1 MKVFEYSLGAYVKFT
16 PTSLTIN
23 QLFNSANEQYVIPT
37 YQRRYS
43 WTEKQ
48 VWDLIDD
55 VGQIEP
61 GDQHLLGML
70 VCLAGHHKAGLNQLE
85 VVDGQQRLTTI
96 VILLECIRQ
105 IFEKE
110 GLSDAARDISTLLQA
125 VPPSGKSEPKVL
137 LDSIDT
143 EEFKDH
149 VAQRTDRTYINERLL
164 DAFRVVR
171 EDAIEAEINESTIKG
186 IQDFVYKLRNQ
197 AVVIRL
203 DVSEA
208 RDAFKLFE
216 TINNRGLRLSPTDIV
231 KNFLLG
237 NAARFGESAL
247 DQARKSWSEL
257 LHHLDGINTD
267 AFFRYY
273 LMSLLQVRV
282 KKIEVVS
289 RFKTLFMTQVAE
301 AAKLPDRHNYPD
313 IDDSEE
319 EDEVGGAEESSS
331 GELELV
337 RAEIVSFRDF
347 LDRLVQSAKCY
358 GEIELATTDDARI
371 NRHLRNLRMIKAAQT
386 NGFLM
391 HLRAGGCDNKQFR
404 EVLKLTES
412 FVLRRHVCRER
423 SNETESL
430 FARLCG
436 VNAKNPLEVTKKAY
450 RELCPTDEKFK
461 VEFSEAAFT
470 SNLIDRARY
479 CLERIEVSQRG
490 KHDELQVLGAA
501 DVHVEHIM
509 PQKIKAKK
517 VKEEFGDWV
526 TYLGSNA
533 ESQHSKFVDRI
544 GNLTLFAG
552 LLNIGASN
560 NPFARKKSAYKE
572 SSITLTRDL
581 TKRSNFKFRDIE
593 KRSHK
598 LSEIAVELWP
608 RP

>member
-1 MKVFEYSLGAYVKFT
+1 MKFT

-23 QLFNSANEQYVIPT
+23 QLFNSANEQYVVPT

-48 VWDLIDD
+48 IWELIED
-55 VGQIEP
+55 VAQIEP
-61 GDQHLLGML
+61 GDQHLLGMV

-105 IFEKE
+105 RFEKE
-110 GLSDAARDISTLLQA
+110 GLADAARDISTLLQA
-125 VPPSGKSEPKVL
+125 VPPSGQVEAKVL
-137 LDSIDT
+137 LDSIDAD
-143 EEFKDH
+143 EFRDH
-149 VAQRTDRTYINERLL
+149 VAQNADRTYINQSLL
-164 DAFRVVR
+164 NAFHVIR
-171 EDAIEAEINESTIKG
+171 EDAIEESIKEDTIKG
-186 IQDFVYKLRNQ
+186 IQEFVYKLRNQ

-208 RDAFKLFE
+208 KDAFKLFE

-237 NAARFGESAL
+237 NAARFGDGAL
-247 DQARKSWSEL
+247 KQARNSWAEL
-257 LHHLDGINTD
+257 LHHLDGINSD

-282 KKIEVVS
+282 KKVEVVS
-289 RFKTLFMTQVAE
+289 RFKSLFMKQVAE

-313 IDDSEE
+313 AEDDD
-319 EDEVGGAEESSS
+319 EDEVGNGEESSN
-331 GELELV
+331 GDADPTRTE
-337 RAEIVSFRDF
+337 AVSFRDF
-347 LDRLVQSAKCY
+347 LSRLVQCAKCY
-358 GEIELATTDDARI
+358 GEIELARTKDLRI

-391 HLRAGGCDNKQFR
+391 HLRVGGCDDKKFR

-436 VNAKNPLEVTKKAY
+436 VDPKNPLEMIKKAY
-450 RELCPTDEKFK
+450 RELCPTDEKFR

-479 CLERIEVSQRG
+479 CLERIEAARHG
-490 KHDELQVLGAA
+490 KYDELQVLGSG

-509 PQKIKAKK
+509 PQKIKTKK
-517 VKEEFGDWV
+517 VKEELGDWV
-526 TYLGSNA
+526 TYLGNNA
-533 ESQHSKFVDRI
+533 ESQHPKFVDRI

-552 LLNIGASN
+552 ALNIGASN
-560 NPFARKKSAYKE
+560 NPFARKKAAYKE
-572 SSITLTRDL
+572 SSIILTQEL
-581 TKRSNFKFRDIE
+581 TKLSNFKFKDIE
-593 KRSHK
+593 KRSRT

>member
-1 MKVFEYSLGAYVKFT
+1 VKFT

-48 VWDLIDD
+48 IWDLVED
-55 VGQIEP
+55 VGLIEP

-70 VCLAGHHKAGLNQLE
+70 VCLAGHHRAGLNQLE

-96 VILLECIRQ
+96 VILLECIKQ

-110 GLSDAARDISTLLQA
+110 GLADAARDISMLLQA
-125 VPPSGKSEPKVL
+125 VPPSGKAEQKVL
-137 LDSIDT
+137 LDSIDA

-149 VAQRTDRTYINERLL
+149 IAQRTDRTYINERLL

-171 EDAIEAEINESTIKG
+171 EDAIAEGIRESTIKG

-237 NAARFGESAL
+237 NAARFGDAAL
-247 DQARKSWSEL
+247 DQARKSWAEL
-257 LHHLDGINTD
+257 LHHLDGINSD

-282 KKIEVVS
+282 KKVEVVS
-289 RFKTLFMTQVAE
+289 RFKSLFMTQVAE

-313 IDDSEE
+313 MDDSED
-319 EDEVGGAEESSS
+319 EDEVGNGEEVSN
-331 GELELV
+331 GESEFARTEV
-337 RAEIVSFRDF
+337 VTFRDF

-358 GEIELATTDDARI
+358 GEIELGTTDDARI
-371 NRHLRNLRMIKAAQT
+371 NRHLRNLRMIKATQT
-386 NGFLM
+386 SGFLM
-391 HLRAGGCDNKQFR
+391 HLRVGGCDDKQFR
-404 EVLKLTES
+404 QVLKLTEN

-423 SNETESL
+423 SNDTETL

-436 VNAKNPLEVTKKAY
+436 VDPKNPLEATKKAY

-461 VEFSEAAFT
+461 AEFAEAAFT
-470 SNLIDRARY
+470 SNLIERARY
-479 CLERIEVSQRG
+479 CLERIEASRHG
-490 KHDELQVLGAA
+490 KHDELQVLGAT

-509 PQKIKAKK
+509 PQKIKTKK
-517 VKEEFGDWV
+517 VKEELGDWV
-526 TYLGSNA
+526 TYLGSSA
-533 ESQHSKFVDRI
+533 ESQHPKFVDRI

-552 LLNIGASN
+552 ALNIGASN
-560 NPFARKKSAYKE
+560 NPFARKKNAYKE
-572 SSITLTRDL
+572 SSIMLTNEL
-581 TKRSNFKFRDIE
+581 TKRSNFKFKDIE
-593 KRSHK
+593 KRSNE